1 MAVTITTILAGT
13 SRFIADV
20 AATADGDVTTGNIP
34 HGLGA
39 LPLCK
44 YLTPTQV
51 YVLAAGPNWAIST
64 LDATN
69 LVATKLGTAGSGI
82 AGVQVRLEV
91 SLPHSLI
98 K

>member
-1 MAVTITTILAGT
+1 MLTVTTVLAGT

-20 AATADGDVTTGNIP
+20 TATADGDVTTGNIP

-39 LPLCK
+39 QPLCK
-44 YLTPTQV
+44 YLTPTQIFAI
-51 YVLAAGPNWAIST
+51 AADPNWAIT
-64 LDATN
+64 TCDPTN
-69 LVATKLGTAGSGI
+69 VVAGKLGTAGSGL
-82 AGVQVRLEV
+82 AGVQVRVEV